1 MAEKSPAAPHLQPTK
16 KNEKREQVLKKPR
29 KPASENSRRKNAK
42 RKWKRKN
49 AKRRNGKKRSLKKDT
64 VNLSPIR

>member
-1 MAEKSPAAPHLQPTK
+1 VAEKYLSAPHLRQTK
-16 KNEKREQVLKKPR
+16 KNEKRGQVLKKPR
-29 KPASENSRRKNAK
+29 KPASKNSRRKNAK